1 MQTTKQLI
9 LVRHAKSDWDD
20 FSVSDHDRVLNER
33 GRRDAPVMGQRI
45 LKQYGAPDLILS
57 STALRAKQTA
67 QAIQAACLLPEEA
80 IQFHSKLYHAG
91 PQMITDHILETPDAV
106 QRLLIVCHNPGITFL
121 PTAFVAASPIIS
133 RPVVWSYLRYK
144 RRSGRNLPWRVKSSS
159 ISIIPKR
166 PGVAACFRVTFF
178 LGGSLLS
185 IAVTYQKQRL
195 FTPTGPGFCCKF
207 ARNASFFLVGLL
219 RATLSTSIP
228 AAFHTA

>member
-1 MQTTKQLI
+1 MTGSRAKVMQAPRNCQSWGKLFWAYLYQPMQTTKQLI

-106 QRLLIVCHNPGITFL
+106 QRLLIVCHNPGITFFANSL
-121 PTAFVAASPIIS
+121 CGSITDNIPTCG
-133 RPVVWSYLRYK
+133 VVVFEIQTQEWSQFAMAGKKFIDFDY
-144 RRSGRNLPWRVKSSS
+144 
-159 ISIIPKR
+159 PK
-166 PGVAACFRVTFF
+166 
-178 LGGSLLS
+178 
-185 IAVTYQKQRL
+185 K
-195 FTPTGPGFCCKF
+195 
-207 ARNASFFLVGLL
+207 GLE
-219 RATLSTSIP
+219 
-228 AAFHTA
+228 